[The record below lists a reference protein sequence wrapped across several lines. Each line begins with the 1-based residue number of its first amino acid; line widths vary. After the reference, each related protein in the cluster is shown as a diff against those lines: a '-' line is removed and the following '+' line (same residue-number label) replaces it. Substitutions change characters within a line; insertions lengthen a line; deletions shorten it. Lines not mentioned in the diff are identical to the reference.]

1 MSSFIDVFIW
11 ATLAIAP
18 LVPILYV
25 FTLSVAD
32 ALISAIK
39 NWNE

>member
-1 MSSFIDVFIW
+1 MTFVDVFIW
-11 ATLAIAP
+11 VSLVFAP

-32 ALISAIK
+32 ALISAVK